1 MPFERAELRD
11 ALLVAARADERI
23 TGVAMIGSA
32 AIDREDAWSD
42 LDLAFAVAESDLE
55 QTRADWTAALYRDHG
70 AVHHVELPGG
80 SVLFLL
86 PSTLQVDL
94 VFTPAER
101 FGPAGP
107 KFRLIAG
114 GVGEAAGGQLTPP
127 TVDQLAGLAWVYAIQ
142 VRSCLGRRRNWQAL
156 RMLGELRDRV
166 MNLVCL
172 REGLPAVH
180 GVGFDLLP
188 EPVLDRFR
196 ACHPAQPAEHELRR
210 AFAASI
216 TLLLEEL
223 KTGAPELHG
232 RLEAPLR
239 VLAGA

>member
-1 MPFERAELRD
+1 MPEPYADYPPPVFTPFERAELRD

-101 FGPAGP
+101 FGP
-107 KFRLIAG
+107 
-114 GVGEAAGGQLTPP
+114 
-127 TVDQLAGLAWVYAIQ
+127 
-142 VRSCLGRRRNWQAL
+142 
-156 RMLGELRDRV
+156 RDRS
-166 MNLVCL
+166 
-172 REGLPAVH
+172 
-180 GVGFDLLP
+180 
-188 EPVLDRFR
+188 
-196 ACHPAQPAEHELRR
+196 
-210 AFAASI
+210 FA
-216 TLLLEEL
+216 
-223 KTGAPELHG
+223 
-232 RLEAPLR
+232 
-239 VLAGA
+239 